1 MWLFFLYENERCRMR
16 NINSLSNSEFQ
27 TIYKNGKSYA
37 NKYLVMYVMEIPDGK
52 SKLGI
57 SVSKKVG
64 NSVVR
69 HRLARLIRE
78 TYRLNADMFNSGLNI
93 VVIARVSAKGKSF
106 AEIESAFMHLCRMHK
121 IAVCIQ

>member
-1 MWLFFLYENERCRMR
+1 MR

-27 TIYKNGKSYA
+27 AIYKSGKSYA
-37 NKYLVMYVMEIPDGK
+37 NKYLVMYVSDNPEGK

-78 TYRLNADMFNSGLNI
+78 TYRLNTNMFNSGLNI
-93 VVIARVSAKGKSF
+93 VVIARVSAKGKGF
-106 AEIESAFMHLCRMHK
+106 PEIESAFKHLLKMHG
-121 IAVCIQ
+121 VWN